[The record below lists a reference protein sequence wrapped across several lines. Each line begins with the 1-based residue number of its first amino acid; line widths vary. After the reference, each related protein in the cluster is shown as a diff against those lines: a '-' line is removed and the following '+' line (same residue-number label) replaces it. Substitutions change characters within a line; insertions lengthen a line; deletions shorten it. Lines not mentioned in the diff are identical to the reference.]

1 MSHINELKKK
11 VNRKPLEI
19 SHKKLRFLCGL
30 TVALALVPEAVAF
43 ALAAG
48 LPPDVGLNSAWI
60 ISVPR
65 KGGCSDDGW
74 RLGGSMSY
82 SEVHPFNIVRVLLRS
97 H

>member
-1 MSHINELKKK
+1 MSHINELKKS
-11 VNRKPLEI
+11 KPLEI
-19 SHKKLRFLCGL
+19 SRKKLRFLCGL

-65 KGGCSDDGW
+65 KGGCSYDGW
-74 RLGGSMSY
+74 RLGWMSY
-82 SEVHPFNIVRVLLRS
+82 SEVHPFNIIRVLLRS